1 MNVAYTAN
9 LTCSD
14 GCQRYPGQQRDAQGA
29 QKFFN
34 GQVSTLR
41 VAMRSKFSTKV
52 KYEGRPVSIHYL
64 SGSKGHVIEACQA
77 SYQGSIRDKMPLCGK
92 LESSYMV

>member
-29 QKFFN
+29 KKFFN

-41 VAMRSKFSTKV
+41 VAMRAKFNTKV
-52 KYEGRPVSIHYL
+52 NYEGRTVSIYYL

-77 SYQGSIRDKMPLCGK
+77 SYQGSIRDKIPLCGK